1 MLTLLETK
9 LNWGSKSGL
18 YIIRDACIYIYT
30 PIYIRR
36 LHHFQSNSDFP
47 KVSKVSNLNK
57 PVKNYTIM
65 LLIQTKFRTLNPKQ
79 TVVIIFFTYIVT
91 RLDWFI

>member
-1 MLTLLETK
+1 MHV
-9 LNWGSKSGL
+9 
-18 YIIRDACIYIYT
+18 YIYIYT

-65 LLIQTKFRTLNPKQ
+65 LLIHTNSEL
-79 TVVIIFFTYIVT
+79 
-91 RLDWFI
+91 

>member
-1 MLTLLETK
+1 M
-9 LNWGSKSGL
+9 
-18 YIIRDACIYIYT
+18 

>member
-1 MLTLLETK
+1 
-9 LNWGSKSGL
+9 
-18 YIIRDACIYIYT
+18 
-30 PIYIRR
+30 
-36 LHHFQSNSDFP
+36 
-47 KVSKVSNLNK
+47 
-57 PVKNYTIM
+57 M